1 MDNTNKHVICLALI
15 TCTSR
20 MIHSHFIVIQ
30 CFLPCSINS
39 RAASITAGIVVN
51 ILHYAAFRTI
61 WWDCCDFITT
71 WFSTLITSTLV
82 YHETNWNIIQCG
94 IQFACFFPVQYF
106 ESFPFLLVGTVLFFP
121 TFTSSFFFS
130 SLSVLQ
136 VNLHSFDLRRSWR
149 RFCDG
154 TNRGACVRRRSYSG
168 GRSFASSIHELR

>member
-51 ILHYAAFRTI
+51 ILHYAPAFRTI
-61 WWDCCDFITT
+61 WWDCCDFITLAHT
-71 WFSTLITSTLV
+71 GIDHIDISV
-82 YHETNWNIIQCG
+82 PGDKMNIQCG
-94 IQFACFFPVQYF
+94 FQFACFFPVQCF
-106 ESFPFLLVGTVLFFP
+106 QFFPLLLVGKILFFP

-136 VNLHSFDLRRSWR
+136 VNLHSFDLHHS
-149 RFCDG
+149 
-154 TNRGACVRRRSYSG
+154 
-168 GRSFASSIHELR
+168 